1 MKILGISLVKN
12 EDLYIKRAVENILDF
27 CDEIIILDNYSSDN
41 TWNIISD
48 LSSKHNHLTSLRWEN
63 PMDSGKV
70 LNPYIGEDY
79 WVFGVDGD
87 EIYDREGL
95 RVLRGQLLSGVYKNT
110 YCIKGHCLHCNSIN
124 FDSATA
130 EGWDCPPSRAI
141 TKLYNFSLIDSYH
154 QNERL
159 HGSCTLKDGYSPIPF
174 NLTDQTDTDW
184 DSSPLRCLHAA
195 FVPRSSLDSSHDAR
209 IPPNGNLPFK
219 LEKYRKGPLVSRSLL
234 PFYEN
239 IHQSS

>member
-12 EDLYIKRAVENILDF
+12 EDLYIKQAVENILDF
-27 CDEIIILDNYSSDN
+27 CDEIIILDNYSTDN

-48 LSSKHNHLTSLRWEN
+48 LSSQHNHLTSLRWEN

-87 EIYDREGL
+87 EIYDKEGL
-95 RVLRGQLLSGVYKNT
+95 SVLRSQLLSNVYDDT
-110 YCIKGHCLHCNSIN
+110 YCLKGHCLHCNSIN
-124 FDSATA
+124 FNSGVA
-130 EGWDCPPSRAI
+130 EGWDCPPSRTI
-141 TKLYNFSLIDSYH
+141 TKLYNFSLIESYQ

-159 HGSCTLKDGYSPIPF
+159 HGSCTLKEGYSSIPL
-174 NLTDQTDTDW
+174 NLTDETEW
-184 DSSPLRCLHAA
+184 SASPLRCLHAA
-195 FVPRSSLDSSHDAR
+195 FVSRSSLDSSRDPR

-219 LEKYRKGPLVSRSLL
+219 LEKYRKGPIVSRSIF
-234 PFYEN
+234 PFYET
-239 IHQSS
+239 IHKSS